1 MKVELLR
8 SIVAAGQAR
17 KVGDVVELSAH
28 EFDFLASRGLVKEVA
43 KNLLNDEERPQD
55 VEEDKKLVSR
65 KASSKKA
72 DK

>member
-28 EFDFLASRGLVKEVA
+28 EFDFLAARGLVQLYNPKEP
-43 KNLLNDEERPQD
+43 EPEP
-55 VEEDKKLVSR
+55 EPEPEKK
-65 KASSKKA
+65 KASSKKTKA
-72 DK
+72 TDK